1 MRKPTNLKR
10 PARPKSKVIQ
20 GKNSKVQIK
29 KPKLR
34 EGAEAERACVE
45 QDLQCCL
52 ARPSKT
58 EGE

>member
-29 KPKLR
+29 KPKLCD
-34 EGAEAERACVE
+34 GAEAERACDE
-45 QDLQCCL
+45 QDLQCHV
-52 ARPSKT
+52 ARLSKT

>member
-10 PARPKSKVIQ
+10 PARPKSKIIQ

-29 KPKLR
+29 KPKL
-34 EGAEAERACVE
+34 
-45 QDLQCCL
+45 
-52 ARPSKT
+52 